1 MEPSDKILYRKP
13 LSTDAADYINTL
25 KPTAISKITLNEF
38 TTLLQGISNL
48 DQNGIK
54 EILKQGIDKAIG
66 YLPKY
71 LQSKTEHGDM
81 NSNLVL
87 TYCLTLN

>member
-1 MEPSDKILYRKP
+1 M
-13 LSTDAADYINTL
+13 
-25 KPTAISKITLNEF
+25 
-38 TTLLQGISNL
+38 QGISNL
-48 DQNGIK
+48 ERVGMK
-54 EILKQGIDKAIG
+54 EISKQGIDRAIG

-87 TYCLTLN
+87 TYCLTLNSHYKIDNKFVIEM

>member
-1 MEPSDKILYRKP
+1 M
-13 LSTDAADYINTL
+13 
-25 KPTAISKITLNEF
+25 
-38 TTLLQGISNL
+38 
-48 DQNGIK
+48 K
-54 EILKQGIDKAIG
+54 EILKLGFDKAIG

-87 TYCLTLN
+87 SYCLTLNSHYLIDSKLVKEM

>member
-1 MEPSDKILYRKP
+1 M
-13 LSTDAADYINTL
+13 
-25 KPTAISKITLNEF
+25 
-38 TTLLQGISNL
+38 QGISNL

-71 LQSKTEHGDM
+71 LQSKTEYGDM

-87 TYCLTLN
+87 NYWLSLNAHYKIENKFVTEM

>member
-1 MEPSDKILYRKP
+1 MQS
-13 LSTDAADYINTL
+13 
-25 KPTAISKITLNEF
+25 
-38 TTLLQGISNL
+38 ISNL
-48 DQNGIK
+48 ELDGIK

-71 LQSKTEHGDM
+71 LQSKTEYGDM

-87 TYCLTLN
+87 NYCLSLNAHYKIENKFVTEM

>member
-1 MEPSDKILYRKP
+1 M
-13 LSTDAADYINTL
+13 
-25 KPTAISKITLNEF
+25 
-38 TTLLQGISNL
+38 
-48 DQNGIK
+48 K
-54 EILKQGIDKAIG
+54 EILKLGFDKAIG

-87 TYCLTLN
+87 AYCLTLNSTFTIDNKLLKVM